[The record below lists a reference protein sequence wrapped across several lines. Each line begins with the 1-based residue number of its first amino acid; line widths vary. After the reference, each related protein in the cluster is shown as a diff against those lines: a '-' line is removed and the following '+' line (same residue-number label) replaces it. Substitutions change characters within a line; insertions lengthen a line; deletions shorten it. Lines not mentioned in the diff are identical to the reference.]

1 MLTSCDQIQLE
12 SKPRPTGLCFL
23 YLAPFLLPQDHLP
36 CLALPCLP
44 SLPACLSLP
53 STHTLPHQ
61 TGGGCQDTR
70 RGHQGIGDYGTG
82 RLCRISCT
90 PSLGFNKGMRS
101 KERLHLSQTDT
112 WEHFTALSVPQ
123 SCSSVLSCPAA
134 VPVLSALVIMG

>member
-1 MLTSCDQIQLE
+1 MIKSSQKASQ
-12 SKPRPTGLCFL
+12 GLLDSASSNWPLF
-23 YLAPFLLPQDHLP
+23 FSHKTT

-82 RLCRISCT
+82 RLCRVSCT
-90 PSLGFNKGMRS
+90 LSLGFKKGMRS

-123 SCSSVLSCPAA
+123 SCSSVLPCPAA